1 MGLQQST
8 DELLYQQVSYGTTE
22 GIKSLHSEGAGLEWM
37 DKEGK
42 TPLILASMNPQLY
55 DVAKTLIELG
65 ANVNAYRPGEL
76 FCAL

>member
-1 MGLQQST
+1 MRLT
-8 DELLYQQVSYGTTE
+8 ILDLLFLMQ
-22 GIKSLHSEGAGLEWM
+22 WM

-65 ANVNAYRPGEL
+65 ANVNGYRPGEL
-76 FCAL
+76 ICTL